1 MGAKSAVLGSPA
13 QQHFSLNP
21 LCVRGR
27 VTFARAYG
35 RLTPKAIA
43 SRSEKTLGVG
53 GMVASDCADRRLTP
67 KAIACAL
74 RLRETLRMAHPLSR
88 GVGG

>member
-21 LCVRGR
+21 LC
-27 VTFARAYG
+27 
-35 RLTPKAIA
+35 
-43 SRSEKTLGVG
+43 VG

-74 RLRETLRMAHPLSR
+74 RLRETRRMAHPLSR
-88 GVGG
+88 GVRG